1 MLSTGTDIVLR
12 PYDPSESFIGR
23 TPFERFMIGLG
34 KRYRANAKSMSSA
47 AEWTAFPYEQAV
59 ADGLWLVFIRTSERL
74 GLKLTTSDHVL
85 RDIAP
90 RVNRV
95 LNNAFH
101 FVYETV
107 DEAVDAFDQKVVQS
121 VRSTEGVSPASEAW
135 ALESARFFADIL
147 RAANETAALIKR
159 LARKYR
165 KLNTIRPLAGVEK
178 SMSVLSGITDN
189 NHHLDHAIWP
199 ISLEY
204 EGDQWADTSLASTV
218 IRDLKIDLRQVRKF
232 KTLPYR
238 LNKVPEQAFSDEPF
252 AVSKQWVNTQL
263 LLALSGAPA
272 DAELVTG
279 KQYMAGLSALK
290 KLGTEEV
297 IERFWAR
304 MNARGMDPSDQA
316 WLRPVIAERADMM
329 RSWNRRELDL
339 TNRNLLLIDLFNE
352 QISIDNTW
360 VSDTDVDSAMV
371 LADQV
376 GFGAARRV
384 VLKQDWLKFN
394 QEILED
400 HLEQGTLTT
409 ADVAANL
416 GRLDTSVAE
425 YMLPRLLN
433 RKDFDKK
440 SFRRLVDAGF
450 LDLASDVGFRFRD
463 WLTQEELAEHL
474 DGILSSVLVNKLA
487 ERYSFQVYEML
498 RKIPVQIVRKA
509 LVDEVQGRVLGM
521 ILREELEAED
531 LRMQEVLR
539 IKRKPRTS
547 AFDRMVGRV
556 ASKLFVLASEV
567 VIREKSYLHPEDPD
581 FLVPWHELHK
591 APHEDSA
598 FQDLSFRLGLT
609 RPSVAKLLKRTSEE
623 DVLRWIYADSD
634 HKSLSKWIRS
644 YQDSREAYY
653 KARPSR

>member
-12 PYDPSESFIGR
+12 PYDPSENFIGR

-74 GLKLTTSDHVL
+74 GLKLTTSDHVM

-95 LNNAFH
+95 LNSAFH
-101 FVYETV
+101 FVYQNV
-107 DEAVDAFDQKVVQS
+107 DEAVDAFESRV
-121 VRSTEGVSPASEAW
+121 VRSVQNTDGASPASDAW

-147 RAANETAALIKR
+147 RAANETAALIQR
-159 LARKYR
+159 LARKYH
-165 KLNTIRPLAGVEK
+165 KLNTIRPLAGIEK

-189 NHHLDHAIWP
+189 SHLLDHVIGP
-199 ISLEY
+199 ISLGHET
-204 EGDQWADTSLASTV
+204 DRLANRDDALHV
-218 IRDLKIDLRQVRKF
+218 IRDLKLDLRQVRKF

-238 LNKVPEQAFSDEPF
+238 LNKVPEQAYPDEPF
-252 AVSKQWVNTQL
+252 AVSKQWINTQL
-263 LLALSGAPA
+263 LLALCGAPV

-279 KQYMAGLSALK
+279 KQYMAGLFALK
-290 KLGTEEV
+290 KLDTEEA
-297 IERFWAR
+297 IERFLAR
-304 MNARGMDPSDQA
+304 MNTRGMDQSDQG
-316 WLRPVIAERADMM
+316 WLRPVIADRVDMM
-329 RSWNRRELDL
+329 RSWSSRQLDL
-339 TNRNLLLIDLFNE
+339 SNRNHLLIDLFNE
-352 QISIDNTW
+352 QIDIENTW

-371 LADQV
+371 FAEQA
-376 GFGAARRV
+376 GINAARRAV
-384 VLKQDWLKFN
+384 IKQDWLSFTRD
-394 QEILED
+394 ILED

-425 YMLPRLLN
+425 GMLPHLMA

-450 LDLASDVGFRFRD
+450 VELGSDVGFRYRD

-474 DGILSSVLVNKLA
+474 GGILSSVLINKHA
-487 ERYSFQVYEML
+487 EKYSLQVYEML
-498 RKIPVQIVRKA
+498 RKIPVATVRKA
-509 LVDEVQGRVLGM
+509 LIDDVHGRVHGM
-521 ILREELEAED
+521 ILREELEADD
-531 LRMQEVLR
+531 LRIQEMAR
-539 IKRKPRTS
+539 IKRKARTK
-547 AFDRMVGRV
+547 AFDRMVGRE
-556 ASKLFVLASEV
+556 ASKMFVLASEV
-567 VIREKSYLHPEDPD
+567 TIREKSYHQPGDPD
-581 FLVPWHELHK
+581 FLVPWTELHK
-591 APHEDSA
+591 APHQDSA
-598 FQDLSFRLGLT
+598 FQDLSSRLGLARST
-609 RPSVAKLLKRTSEE
+609 VAKLLKRTSEE

-634 HKSLSKWIRS
+634 HKSLSKLVRS